1 MTQTLT
7 GVGDSIGS
15 AAGKAGESVGTVA
28 KKAKTPALV
37 GTMAA
42 AGLAGGVALGSRML
56 SRPKVAGI
64 PGRRTRGS
72 RVLKSMPNGSG
83 AFKSVA
89 REVQELGKGI
99 GKAGFRLGVG
109 DVSMEVQRGRMEVQ
123 KGRKEQRDSPLEVL
137 LHGLTNRRS
146 KRH

>member
-1 MTQTLT
+1 VTQTLT

-15 AAGKAGESVGTVA
+15 AAGKAGDSVGTVA
-28 KKAKTPALV
+28 RKAKTPALV
-37 GTMAA
+37 GTVAA

-56 SRPKVAGI
+56 SRPKVAGV
-64 PGRRTRGS
+64 PVRRPRGS
-72 RVLKSMPNGSG
+72 RALKSMPSGSA

-89 REVQELGKGI
+89 REAQHLGKEI

-109 DVSMEVQRGRMEVQ
+109 DVDMEVKRGRMEVQ